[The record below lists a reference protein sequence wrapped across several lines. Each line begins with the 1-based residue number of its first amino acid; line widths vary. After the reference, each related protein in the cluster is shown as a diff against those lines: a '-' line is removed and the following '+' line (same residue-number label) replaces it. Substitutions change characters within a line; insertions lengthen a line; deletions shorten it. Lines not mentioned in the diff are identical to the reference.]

1 MKRCVIADSSA
12 VIRKVA
18 KRFLEQDG
26 WQVSETET
34 AEETLAAVTNQS
46 PELVLLD
53 WQLGTTDLIETLR
66 LRDTAHTRARIVY
79 LTTEESRR
87 EIRAA
92 LRAGAD
98 DYMLK
103 PFDRA
108 SFLAKLMAAS
118 GPATPAPQ
126 EHALAAPQG

>member
-26 WQVSETET
+26 WEVSEAET
-34 AEETLAAVTNQS
+34 LEETLAAVTDHG

-53 WQLGTTDLIETLR
+53 WQLGSPDLIETLR
-66 LRDTAHTRARIVY
+66 ARDPAHARTRIVY
-79 LTTEESRR
+79 LNTEESRR

-108 SFLAKLMAAS
+108 SFLAKLKAS
-118 GPATPAPQ
+118 EPATRAPQ
-126 EHALAAPQG
+126 AHALAEPQG

>member
-18 KRFLEQDG
+18 RRFLEQDG
-26 WQVSETET
+26 WEVSDAETV
-34 AEETLAAVTNQS
+34 EETLAAVTDRG

-53 WQLGTTDLIETLR
+53 WQLGTIDLIETLR
-66 LRDTAHTRARIVY
+66 AHDPAHARTRIIY

-87 EIRAA
+87 EIRTA

-108 SFLAKLMAAS
+108 SFLAKLKAS
-118 GPATPAPQ
+118 EPATPTPQ
-126 EHALAAPQG
+126 EHALAVPQG